1 MPDFEYPTQKAPTPD
16 YQPPRDFSPP
26 PTSSSAESA
35 PEEPD
40 VVAESEDT
48 EEEETAA
55 LLSFEEGRVLGCLIE
70 KSKTT
75 PDNYPLSLNSLQ
87 LAANQK
93 SNRHPVTDLDE
104 EDIEDAID
112 GLREKKL
119 AFRVDQAGART
130 AKFSHNAKSTLEF
143 YDEHVA
149 ILSVLLLRG
158 PQTIGEIRGRTE
170 RLYRFADVE
179 DVEEVLMEMMEKED
193 SIIVELPPSSGK
205 TVKRFHQ
212 TLADYPFELQ
222 DAGTTSS
229 ISSAPLKINKASAE
243 QVEALENRID
253 QLEKEIE
260 EMKSQ
265 FAEIRQLLE

>member
-1 MPDFEYPTQKAPTPD
+1 MPDFEYPAQEAPKPD
-16 YQPPRDFSPP
+16 YEPPRDY
-26 PTSSSAESA
+26 PTPSESDSVSAETSL
-35 PEEPD
+35 D
-40 VVAESEDT
+40 VDDA
-48 EEEETAA
+48 EEEQDAPARLT
-55 LLSFEEGRVLGCLIE
+55 FEEGRVLGCLIE

-93 SNRHPVTDLDE
+93 SNRHPVTDLEE

-149 ILSVLLLRG
+149 ILCILLLRG
-158 PQTIGEIRGRTE
+158 PQTVGEIRGRTE

-179 DVEEVLMEMMEKED
+179 DVEEVLKEMMDKED
-193 SIIVELPPSSGK
+193 PVIVELPPSSGK

-212 TLADYPFELQ
+212 TLADYPFEMPE
-222 DAGTTSS
+222 AGATSS
-229 ISSAPLKINKASAE
+229 FSSSAPLKINKASAE
-243 QVEALENRID
+243 HVEALEARVD

-265 FAEIRQLLE
+265 FAEIRELLE

>member
-1 MPDFEYPTQKAPTPD
+1 MPDFEYPAQEAQQPD
-16 YQPPRDFSPP
+16 YEPQRDFTPP
-26 PTSSSAESA
+26 SEPVA
-35 PEEPD
+35 EEPIAD
-40 VVAESEDT
+40 TGET
-48 EEEETAA
+48 EEEESSNQLT
-55 LLSFEEGRVLGCLIE
+55 FEEGRVLGCLIE

-93 SNRHPVTDLDE
+93 SNRFPVTDLDE

-143 YDEHVA
+143 YEEHLA

-158 PQTIGEIRGRTE
+158 PQTVGEIRGRTE
-170 RLYRFADVE
+170 RLYRFADVA
-179 DVEEVLMEMMEKED
+179 DVEEVLEEMMEKED
-193 SIIVELPPSSGK
+193 PIIVELPPSSGK

-212 TLADYPFELQ
+212 TLADYPFEIQ
-222 DAGTTSS
+222 EAGATSS
-229 ISSAPLKINKASAE
+229 ISHSAPLKINKASAE
-243 QVEALENRID
+243 QVEALEARID

-265 FAEIRQLLE
+265 FAEIRELLD